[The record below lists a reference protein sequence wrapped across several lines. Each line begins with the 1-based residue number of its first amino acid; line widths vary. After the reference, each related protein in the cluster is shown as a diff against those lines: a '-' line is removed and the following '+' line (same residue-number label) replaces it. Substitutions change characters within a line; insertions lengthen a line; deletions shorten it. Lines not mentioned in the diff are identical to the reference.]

1 MKKKNPYELYLST
14 ELETFED
21 RLTQPKY
28 MDLRFEN
35 RTISVDFPA
44 EFNGCVFERVKF
56 VGDFKKCQFI
66 DCLLEHCD
74 LSNIDLEGSR
84 FHRVKMTGCKG
95 LGVRF
100 SKSKGQY
107 VTIEESILNY
117 GEFADVDFQDMV
129 VKKCDFS
136 QGSFLNSNLQRIQL
150 HGIDLSFTDFSDTP
164 LKGLDIAD
172 CKIDQIRISPHCLR
186 GLIVSSDQAV
196 ALAALLGIVVK

>member
-21 RLTQPKY
+21 RLNLAKY

-35 RTISVDFPA
+35 RPITVDFPV
-44 EFNGCVFERVKF
+44 EFNGCVFERCTF
-56 VGDFKKCQFI
+56 SGDFKKSQFI

-84 FHRVKMTGCKG
+84 FHRIKMTGCKG

-107 VTIEESILNY
+107 VTIVESILNY
-117 GEFADVDFQDMV
+117 GEFADVDFQDMLL
-129 VKKCDFS
+129 KKCDFS
-136 QGSFLNSNLQRIQL
+136 QGSFFNSSLQRIQL
-150 HGIDLSFTDFSDTP
+150 QQIDLSSTDFSDTP
-164 LKGLDIAD
+164 LSGLDISE
-172 CKIDQIRISPHCLR
+172 CKIDQIRMSPKCLK
-186 GLIVSSDQAV
+186 GLIVSSDQAI
-196 ALAALLGIVVK
+196 ALASLLGIVVK